1 MYKDYVEI
9 IDIKSILNFFK
20 YNSIFNKVLDAQN
33 F

>member
-20 YNSIFNKVLDAQN
+20 YNFIFNKVLDAQN